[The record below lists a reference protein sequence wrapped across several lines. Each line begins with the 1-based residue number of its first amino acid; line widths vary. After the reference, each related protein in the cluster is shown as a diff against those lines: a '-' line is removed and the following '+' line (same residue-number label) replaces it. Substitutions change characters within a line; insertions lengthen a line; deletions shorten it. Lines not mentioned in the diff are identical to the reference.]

1 MDKDSILEIAKNY
14 TDAIK
19 IKMPFE
25 KALLFGSFINGVPTE
40 SSDIDIAII
49 FKDFDNLIEK
59 QVELMRIRRKIDS
72 RIEPHPIR
80 LADYNVNNALASE
93 VLNYGVEI

>member
-1 MDKDSILEIAKNY
+1 MSNELTYRIFFFRKIRKNRNTY
-14 TDAIK
+14 RN
-19 IKMPFE
+19 
-25 KALLFGSFINGVPTE
+25 LL
-40 SSDIDIAII
+40 IDIAII